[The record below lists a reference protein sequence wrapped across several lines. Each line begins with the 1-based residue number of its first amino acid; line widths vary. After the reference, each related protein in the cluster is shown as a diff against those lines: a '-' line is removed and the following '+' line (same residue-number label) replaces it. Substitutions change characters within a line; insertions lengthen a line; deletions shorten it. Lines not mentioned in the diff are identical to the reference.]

1 MWVAYSVA
9 SLPRRMRFP
18 DVWTAER
25 EHHGVLFFLGREL
38 SGEVV
43 NCLLLGDQQGQVRD
57 VLGDQKGQ
65 VRDVL

>member
-1 MWVAYSVA
+1 
-9 SLPRRMRFP
+9 MRFP